1 MTTKPKSTLAVMELA
16 YMISQMI
23 ESEKIKFAD
32 IADREQFDH
41 LFRSALYRQVEQM
54 EAAYMAPYEN
64 ATFPHFMSKNFDI

>member
-1 MTTKPKSTLAVMELA
+1 MNTKQKTHLAVMELA

-23 ESEKIKFAD
+23 ETQKIKFAD

-41 LFRSALYRQVEQM
+41 LFRSALYRQIEQM
-54 EAAYMAPYEN
+54 ESAYMAPYEN